1 LARVTGG
8 LVQTRLEKLRRRKD
22 QNIAM
27 ARTRVHLS
35 PVLVVA
41 CAAALVACGS
51 EGSSGGAAS
60 GASLKFAECMRAH
73 GVPDFPDPG
82 PGGGFQRGSGI
93 DARSPAFRTA
103 KKGCISILKAGS
115 SRPGPTAAERAG
127 LLRLARC
134 MRDHRVPDF
143 PDPMT
148 RSQVPPNTNVLVEGS
163 MMFPVGTTID
173 VASPAF
179 KQAAAG
185 CGLGGPG
192 GQPKGG

>member
-1 LARVTGG
+1 VLPAVSYKPA
-8 LVQTRLEKLRRRKD
+8 EKLRRPKD
-22 QNIAM
+22 LNMAL
-27 ARTRVHLS
+27 ARTRINLS
-35 PVLVVA
+35 LLLVVA
-41 CAAALVACGS
+41 CAAALAACGS
-51 EGSSGGAAS
+51 ESSYGGAAS
-60 GASLKFAECMRAH
+60 GASLKFADCMRAH

-93 DARSPAFRTA
+93 DAQSPAFRTA
-103 KKGCISILKAGS
+103 NRGCISILKAGS

-127 LLRLARC
+127 LLRFARC

-143 PDPMT
+143 PDPMA
-148 RSQVPPNTNVLVEGS
+148 RSHVPPNTNVLVEGS

-179 KQAAAG
+179 RQAAAA